1 MQNSGLGESQAGN
14 KISRRNISN
23 PRYADNTMLMTEN
36 EEELKTVNR
45 WGWKR
50 RVEKLAWN
58 STFKKLRWHT
68 DVEKGEAVAD
78 FIFLGSKITMDGDCS
93 HEIQQCL
100 LYGRKTMTNLDRVLK
115 STDITLPIKV
125 RIDKPTVFPVVM
137 YTCKSWIIKKIES
150 WKIDAFKLWCWRKLL
165 RVPWTVRR
173 SKQQPKRKSTLN
185 IHWKDWGWSW
195 SSHNLATWYK

>member
-1 MQNSGLGESQAGN
+1 MRVKEKSGKAGM
-14 KISRRNISN
+14 KLNIQ
-23 PRYADNTMLMTEN
+23 
-36 EEELKTVNR
+36 KTKMAYR
-45 WGWKR
+45 CGKR
-50 RVEKLAWN
+50 RSSGRFYFPGLQNHYGWWLQPWN
-58 STFKKLRWHT
+58 STMLALWKENYDKL
-68 DVEKGEAVAD
+68 
-78 FIFLGSKITMDGDCS
+78 
-93 HEIQQCL
+93 
-100 LYGRKTMTNLDRVLK
+100 RVLK
-115 STDITLPIKV
+115 SIDITLPIKV